1 MKYYFVDYENVH
13 SEGFIGIDGIAKNDT
28 LYLMYTEQ
36 CKTFSLEVLE
46 KIVRRKINLEIYK
59 VGSGSKNALDFQ
71 LSSFM
76 GYIIAKNEEKECYF
90 YIVSK
95 DTGFDHLI
103 DFWRKKGISVER
115 ICNFSP
121 NPRAVKS
128 KATKPQPNPQPASP
142 PTSAPPAKSSPSVQ
156 TASPQKFATPA
167 QNSLNTQIIPPTP
180 PIPSLQPL
188 QSLQQSPSL
197 QPLQTVIP
205 PQSVSAEK
213 TEPTEKSCP
222 AEKHSRGR
230 TKKTDINKA
239 TKEELMAC
247 LSDEEYSDGILEI
260 INSYKSKVSIKNA
273 LDKQFRDSQKS
284 SAIYKKLK
292 SLFKDKKKT

>member
-76 GYIIAKNEEKECYF
+76 GYIIEKNEEKECYF

-121 NPRAVKS
+121 NS
-128 KATKPQPNPQPASP
+128 KAAKPKTSKSQPPSQ
-142 PTSAPPAKSSPSVQ
+142 PTSVPPAKPSP
-156 TASPQKFATPA
+156 TAQAAPPQKPAPPA
-167 QNSLNTQIIPPTP
+167 QNSLNAQIIPPIP
-180 PIPSLQPL
+180 LIPSLQPL
-188 QSLQQSPSL
+188 SPSQSL
-197 QPLQTVIP
+197 QPLQTVTP
-205 PQSVSAEK
+205 SQSVSAEK
-213 TEPTEKSCP
+213 TEPSEKSYP
-222 AEKHSRGR
+222 TKKQARGR

>member
-46 KIVRRKINLEIYK
+46 KIIRRKINFEVYK

-76 GYIIAKNEEKECYF
+76 GYIIAKNEDKECIF

-103 DFWRKKGISVER
+103 DFWRKKGVNVER
-115 ICNFSP
+115 IYNFSLNSKGAKP
-121 NPRAVKS
+121 KSVKS
-128 KATKPQPNPQPASP
+128 LPSSQPTVSLPFVSSAKLSSSAQSGLSSKSASP
-142 PTSAPPAKSSPSVQ
+142 T
-156 TASPQKFATPA
+156 
-167 QNSLNTQIIPPTP
+167 QNSLNTRIIPPTP
-180 PIPSLQPL
+180 PIPSSQPIISAQAVSSEKKEL
-188 QSLQQSPSL
+188 SEKPT
-197 QPLQTVIP
+197 QTKK
-205 PQSVSAEK
+205 QA
-213 TEPTEKSCP
+213 
-222 AEKHSRGR
+222 RGR
-230 TKKTDINKA
+230 AKKTDINKA
-239 TKEELMAC
+239 TKEELLAY
-247 LSDEEYSDGILEI
+247 LSDEEYSDVILEI

-284 SAIYKKLK
+284 SVIYKKLK

>member
-13 SEGFIGIDGIAKNDT
+13 SEGFTGIDSIAKNDT

-46 KIVRRKINLEIYK
+46 KIIRRKVNFEVYK
-59 VGSGSKNALDFQ
+59 VGTGSKNALDFQ

-76 GYIIAKNEEKECYF
+76 GYIIAKNEDKECIF

-103 DFWRKKGISVER
+103 DFWRKKGINVER

-121 NPRAVKS
+121 NT
-128 KATKPQPNPQPASP
+128 KAAKPKNTRLSLSQPTIPVQSA
-142 PTSAPPAKSSPSVQ
+142 TSAKPINTAQANLPAKLHI
-156 TASPQKFATPA
+156 PA
-167 QNSLNTQIIPPTP
+167 QTSLDVRIMPPSP
-180 PIPSLQPL
+180 PIPS
-188 QSLQQSPSL
+188 
-197 QPLQTVIP
+197 
-205 PQSVSAEK
+205 QSVLPVQAVSADK
-213 TEPTEKSCP
+213 TAPQKNIIKS
-222 AEKHSRGR
+222 R
-230 TKKTDINKA
+230 TKKSDINKA
-239 TKEELMAC
+239 TKEELLAF
-247 LSDEEYSDGILEI
+247 LSDEEYSDVILEI

>member
-46 KIVRRKINLEIYK
+46 KIIRRKINFEVYK

-76 GYIIAKNEEKECYF
+76 GYIIAKNEDKECIF

-103 DFWRKKGISVER
+103 DFWRKKGVNVER
-115 ICNFSP
+115 IYNFSP
-121 NPRAVKS
+121 NSKGAKPKSVKS
-128 KATKPQPNPQPASP
+128 LPSSQQTVSLPFVSSAKLSSSAQSGLSSKSASP
-142 PTSAPPAKSSPSVQ
+142 T
-156 TASPQKFATPA
+156 
-167 QNSLNTQIIPPTP
+167 QNSLNTRIIPPTP
-180 PIPSLQPL
+180 PIPSSQPIISAQAVSSEKKEL
-188 QSLQQSPSL
+188 SEKPT
-197 QPLQTVIP
+197 QTKK
-205 PQSVSAEK
+205 QA
-213 TEPTEKSCP
+213 
-222 AEKHSRGR
+222 RGR
-230 TKKTDINKA
+230 AKKTDINKA
-239 TKEELMAC
+239 TKEELLAY
-247 LSDEEYSDGILEI
+247 LSDEEYSDVILEI

-284 SAIYKKLK
+284 SVIYKKLK

>member
-46 KIVRRKINLEIYK
+46 KIIRRKINFEVYK

-76 GYIIAKNEEKECYF
+76 GYIIAKNEDKECIF

-103 DFWRKKGISVER
+103 DFWRKKGINVER
-115 ICNFSP
+115 IYNFSP
-121 NPRAVKS
+121 NSKGAKSKAVKS
-128 KATKPQPNPQPASP
+128 LPSSQPTVSLPFVSSAKLSSSAQSGLSSKSASP
-142 PTSAPPAKSSPSVQ
+142 T
-156 TASPQKFATPA
+156 
-167 QNSLNTQIIPPTP
+167 QNSLNTRIIPPTP
-180 PIPSLQPL
+180 PIPSSQPIISAQAVSSEKKEL
-188 QSLQQSPSL
+188 SEKPT
-197 QPLQTVIP
+197 QTKK
-205 PQSVSAEK
+205 QA
-213 TEPTEKSCP
+213 
-222 AEKHSRGR
+222 RGR
-230 TKKTDINKA
+230 AKKTDINKA
-239 TKEELMAC
+239 TKEELLAY
-247 LSDEEYSDGILEI
+247 LSDEEYSDVILEI

-284 SAIYKKLK
+284 SVIYKKLK

>member
-46 KIVRRKINLEIYK
+46 KIIRRKINFEVYK

-76 GYIIAKNEEKECYF
+76 GYIIAKNEDKECIF

-103 DFWRKKGISVER
+103 DFWRKKGINVER
-115 ICNFSP
+115 IYNFSP
-121 NPRAVKS
+121 NSKGAKSKAVKS
-128 KATKPQPNPQPASP
+128 LPSSQPTVSLPFVSSTKLSSSTQTGLSPKSAS
-142 PTSAPPAKSSPSVQ
+142 
-156 TASPQKFATPA
+156 PA
-167 QNSLNTQIIPPTP
+167 QNSLDTRIIPPTP
-180 PIPSLQPL
+180 PIPSSQPIISDQAVL
-188 QSLQQSPSL
+188 S
-197 QPLQTVIP
+197 
-205 PQSVSAEK
+205 EK
-213 TEPTEKSCP
+213 KEISEKSAP
-222 AEKHSRGR
+222 TKKQARGR
-230 TKKTDINKA
+230 AKKTDINKA
-239 TKEELMAC
+239 TREELLAY
-247 LSDEEYSDGILEI
+247 LSDEEYSDVILEI

-284 SAIYKKLK
+284 SVIYKKLK

>member
-46 KIVRRKINLEIYK
+46 KIIRRKINFEVYK

-76 GYIIAKNEEKECYF
+76 GYIIAKNEDKECIF

-103 DFWRKKGISVER
+103 DFWRKKGVNVER
-115 ICNFSP
+115 IYNFSP
-121 NPRAVKS
+121 NSKGAKPKAVKS
-128 KATKPQPNPQPASP
+128 LPFSQPTVSLPFVSSAKLSSSAQSGLSSKSASP
-142 PTSAPPAKSSPSVQ
+142 I
-156 TASPQKFATPA
+156 
-167 QNSLNTQIIPPTP
+167 QNSLNTRIIPPTP
-180 PIPSLQPL
+180 PIPSSQPIISAQAVSSEKKEL
-188 QSLQQSPSL
+188 SEKPT
-197 QPLQTVIP
+197 QTKK
-205 PQSVSAEK
+205 QA
-213 TEPTEKSCP
+213 
-222 AEKHSRGR
+222 RGR
-230 TKKTDINKA
+230 AKKTDINKA
-239 TKEELMAC
+239 TKEELLAY
-247 LSDEEYSDGILEI
+247 LSDEEYSDVILEI

-284 SAIYKKLK
+284 SVIYKKLK

>member
-46 KIVRRKINLEIYK
+46 KIIRRKINFEVYK

-76 GYIIAKNEEKECYF
+76 GYIIAKNEDKECIF

-103 DFWRKKGISVER
+103 DFWRKKGVNVER
-115 ICNFSP
+115 IYNFSP
-121 NPRAVKS
+121 NSKCAKPKSVKS
-128 KATKPQPNPQPASP
+128 LPSSQPTVSLPFVSSAKLSSSAQSGLSSKSASP
-142 PTSAPPAKSSPSVQ
+142 T
-156 TASPQKFATPA
+156 
-167 QNSLNTQIIPPTP
+167 QNSLITRIIPPTP
-180 PIPSLQPL
+180 PIPSSQPIISAQAVSSEKKEL
-188 QSLQQSPSL
+188 SEKPT
-197 QPLQTVIP
+197 QTKK
-205 PQSVSAEK
+205 QA
-213 TEPTEKSCP
+213 
-222 AEKHSRGR
+222 RGR
-230 TKKTDINKA
+230 AKKTDINKA
-239 TKEELMAC
+239 TKEELLAY
-247 LSDEEYSDGILEI
+247 LSDEEYSDVILEI

-284 SAIYKKLK
+284 SVIYKKLK